1 MKTFIVSLLLLC
13 AVLTFIIFNT
23 AYIGHLSD
31 EMLSLAEDL
40 PGTKEAFEA
49 DISSA
54 LEKTQKLWDLWDKT
68 IDKFTF
74 TIGYGHIDRTD
85 YAIIEL
91 YSAAKN
97 GDGDSFIT
105 AAAKFCDC
113 LTRMKKLES
122 FDFGSFM

>member
-1 MKTFIVSLLLLC
+1 MKTSIVSLLLLC

-85 YAIIEL
+85 DAIIEL